1 MDSCIYPWLLLDATA
16 LLQLG
21 VLVAQVSWRLIGTVA
36 ANLHAVC
43 ILLVVQAALVEQ
55 ALRALS
61 VMLP

>member
-1 MDSCIYPWLLLDATA
+1 MV

-21 VLVAQVSWRLIGTVA
+21 VLVAQVSWGLIGTVA

-43 ILLVVQAALVEQ
+43 ILLAMQAALVAQ

-61 VMLP
+61 VMTP